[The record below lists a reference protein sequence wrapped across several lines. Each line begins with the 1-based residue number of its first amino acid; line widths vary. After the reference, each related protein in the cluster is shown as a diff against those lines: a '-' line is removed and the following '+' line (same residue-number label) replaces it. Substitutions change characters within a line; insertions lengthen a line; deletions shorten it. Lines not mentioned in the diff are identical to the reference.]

1 MKALRENFNG
11 IVICLFE
18 LVIGILL
25 LIDPI
30 GFTSG
35 IIITAGILLILT
47 GLINCIK
54 YFITEAK
61 EASKGRFMT
70 KGLIAVL
77 AGAFCILN
85 TDWFIVTFSALT
97 VIYGIIVLLASV
109 EKIQLCMDLLR
120 QKRKKWYLAAFSAII
135 SLVCAV
141 IILKNPFSS
150 STLIWIVA
158 GISLILESMFDMY
171 TLLENC
177 RKQEE
182 KVVTKEVNN
191 EAEEEKKAKIN
202 SEKISINEA
211 NATVENDS
219 YEINSAEGNVNNGLN
234 SASVTSSYE
243 INSAE
248 VNKEYTESEGNTSE
262 DNSGK
267 KKRGWRRK
275 EK

>member
-1 MKALRENFNG
+1 MKALKENFNG
-11 IVICLFE
+11 IIICLFE

-35 IIITAGILLILT
+35 IIITAGVLLVLT
-47 GLINCIK
+47 GLVNCIR
-54 YFITEAK
+54 YFVTEAK
-61 EASKGRFMT
+61 EASKGQYMT

-97 VIYGIIVLLASV
+97 VIYGIIVLLTSV
-109 EKIQLCMDLLR
+109 EKIQLCIDLLR

-141 IILKNPFSS
+141 VILKNPFSS

-158 GISLILESMFDMY
+158 GISLILEAIFDMY

-182 KVVTKEVNN
+182 KEEVQNKT
-191 EAEEEKKAKIN
+191 EEEKILKMN
-202 SEKISINEA
+202 PGEMSTDSA
-211 NATVENDS
+211 NATIVSESDETNSDEVIKENIES
-219 YEINSAEGNVNNGLN
+219 E
-234 SASVTSSYE
+234 
-243 INSAE
+243 E
-248 VNKEYTESEGNTSE
+248 VNTEKTDE
-262 DNSGK
+262 DGVSAK
-267 KKRGWRRK
+267 KNRWMKRK

>member
-1 MKALRENFNG
+1 MKALKENFNG
-11 IVICLFE
+11 IVICIFE
-18 LVIGILL
+18 LAIGILL

-35 IIITAGILLILT
+35 IIITAGVLLVLM

-77 AGAFCILN
+77 AGTFCIFN

-97 VIYGIIVLLASV
+97 VIYGVIVLLASV

-120 QKRKKWYLAAFSAII
+120 QKRKKWYLAAISAVI
-135 SLVCAV
+135 SLVCAA

-150 STLIWIVA
+150 TTLIWIVA
-158 GISLILESMFDMY
+158 GISLILEAFFDMY

-182 KVVTKEVNN
+182 KVVIEEVDNKT
-191 EAEEEKKAKIN
+191 EEEEKFETSTEENAIDPNEVN
-202 SEKISINEA
+202 SG
-211 NATVENDS
+211 D
-219 YEINSAEGNVNNGLN
+219 
-234 SASVTSSYE
+234 E

-248 VNKEYTESEGNTSE
+248 VTMENIKSEENTAE
-262 DNSGK
+262 DNEEK
-267 KKRGWRRK
+267 KKRISRWRK
-275 EK
+275 